1 MARSAVIDQTPL
13 GSLTQA
19 ASRSARRCDACG
31 SDRVTELSMTLTDS
45 TPVLFVSCRACEHRS
60 WNAAEGATLPI
71 GQVLERA
78 RKIR

>member
-1 MARSAVIDQTPL
+1 MPRSAVIDQTPL

-19 ASRSARRCDACG
+19 TSRSDRRCEACT
-31 SDRVTELSMTLTDS
+31 SDRVTELSMTLTDG

-60 WNAAEGATLPI
+60 WNAVHGSALPI
-71 GQVLERA
+71 EQVLERA